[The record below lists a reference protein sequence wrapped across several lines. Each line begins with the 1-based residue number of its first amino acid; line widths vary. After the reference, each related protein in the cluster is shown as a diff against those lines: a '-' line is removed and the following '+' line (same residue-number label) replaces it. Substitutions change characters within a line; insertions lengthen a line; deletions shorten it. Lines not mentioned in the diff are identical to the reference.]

1 MYATA
6 VRLLAPQLAS
16 KHPYWLVSGYVN
28 PQSDPQ
34 ASRASR
40 EPFGESGRDPRL
52 RRRGAGREGEM
63 EVADSLGTITLKIEF
78 SNESK
83 KERATGRQEREER
96 PGC

>member
-1 MYATA
+1 
-6 VRLLAPQLAS
+6 
-16 KHPYWLVSGYVN
+16 
-28 PQSDPQ
+28 
-34 ASRASR
+34 
-40 EPFGESGRDPRL
+40 
-52 RRRGAGREGEM
+52 M